1 MDHQE
6 DLLGDHEIFLQVQ
19 LYFLNLILPLC
30 NNIGWTLINQTTD
43 WRRALLQPEVLSTVC
58 YYGYRECIDAA
69 RSIYRRW
76 YLNPARNPIPMSL
89 RSTVY
94 CMVVRE
100 GSHGEFEFLWN
111 RLKHELVPS
120 ETVNLLDGLACTK
133 DRSRI
138 VWVLN
143 QHLNNESVIR
153 EQDMPRSISNVARS
167 RNSNQIT
174 WIWMQDNWS
183 QLFSKWGKT
192 VRQLNDF
199 KIFADSITDK
209 GTVYR
214 QFQLSLD
221 KINASIV
228 WNIEPIEIIG
238 EISVIETIYN
248 EDRDLYTIIFN
259 RIISVNTQI
268 MLTFN
273 YLGQLNND
281 IDGLFLSSYVRS
293 SNQVRRYFVASQ
305 MGPIS
310 ARRALP
316 CFDEPIF
323 KATFS
328 LTVEHEPQY
337 RAWSNMPVENQTNL
351 SSGLILTRFKKSIP
365 MSSYLL
371 ALIVADFD
379 CLTRHD
385 TGLYRNVTMSVCA
398 QPERKDD
405 LYYALDI
412 ATKRIHDFEEQYQ
425 INYPLSK
432 CDHIAVPNFDIPAM
446 KNFGCILYS
455 ETRLLYNNQT
465 STSLNQQQA
474 ALIITHELS
483 HQWFGNLVTPSWW
496 KDFWLNKAFAEW
508 MAYIATNKIHPD
520 WNLYE
525 QYIAQQWLLIMQD
538 DAISFSHPISMQIT
552 QDKQIIS
559 IFDLIIYSK
568 GSSLVRMML
577 HIMSENT
584 FNRGISKY
592 LRNHLYSTVEKL
604 IFGKY

>member
-1 MDHQE
+1 
-6 DLLGDHEIFLQVQ
+6 
-19 LYFLNLILPLC
+19 
-30 NNIGWTLINQTTD
+30 
-43 WRRALLQPEVLSTVC
+43 
-58 YYGYRECIDAA
+58 
-69 RSIYRRW
+69 
-76 YLNPARNPIPMSL
+76 
-89 RSTVY
+89 
-94 CMVVRE
+94 
-100 GSHGEFEFLWN
+100 
-111 RLKHELVPS
+111 
-120 ETVNLLDGLACTK
+120 
-133 DRSRI
+133 
-138 VWVLN
+138 
-143 QHLNNESVIR
+143 
-153 EQDMPRSISNVARS
+153 MPRSISNVARS

-337 RAWSNMPVENQTNL
+337 RA
-351 SSGLILTRFKKSIP
+351 
-365 MSSYLL
+365 
-371 ALIVADFD
+371 
-379 CLTRHD
+379 
-385 TGLYRNVTMSVCA
+385 
-398 QPERKDD
+398 
-405 LYYALDI
+405 
-412 ATKRIHDFEEQYQ
+412 
-425 INYPLSK
+425 
-432 CDHIAVPNFDIPAM
+432 
-446 KNFGCILYS
+446 
-455 ETRLLYNNQT
+455 
-465 STSLNQQQA
+465 
-474 ALIITHELS
+474 
-483 HQWFGNLVTPSWW
+483 
-496 KDFWLNKAFAEW
+496 
-508 MAYIATNKIHPD
+508 
-520 WNLYE
+520 
-525 QYIAQQWLLIMQD
+525 
-538 DAISFSHPISMQIT
+538 
-552 QDKQIIS
+552 
-559 IFDLIIYSK
+559 
-568 GSSLVRMML
+568 
-577 HIMSENT
+577 
-584 FNRGISKY
+584 
-592 LRNHLYSTVEKL
+592 
-604 IFGKY
+604 